1 MELAYRL
8 SSEQIQDKLK
18 KYRRDL
24 VQIFQYSKTPVDAA
38 VKYTVQ
44 VLHDDNNP
52 EIASLVVQIAF
63 EHIISM
69 EQLLKLIV
77 KMLYTVRH
85 IKRYRYGDFYILKNY
100 IDTTLDKIATVKA
113 ELAKKKYPD
122 LLEALE
128 KDSEEITDTPT
139 HIEAMEQ
146 LRDNVN
152 RGHIKFV

>member
-8 SSEQIQDKLK
+8 SAEQIQEKLK
-18 KYRRDL
+18 KYRQDL
-24 VQIFQYSKTPVDAA
+24 VQIFQYSKNIQDDT
-38 VKYTVQ
+38 VKYIVK

-52 EIASLVVQIAF
+52 EIACLVIQISF

-85 IKRYRYGDFYILKNY
+85 ITRYRYGDYYTFKDY
-100 IDTTLDKIATVKA
+100 IDTTLDKLGTIKA
-113 ELAKKKYPD
+113 ELAKKKYPV

-128 KDSEEITDTPT
+128 KEDETVADTPT

-146 LRDNVN
+146 LRDNIN

>member
-8 SSEQIQDKLK
+8 SAEQIQEKLK
-18 KYRRDL
+18 KYRQDL
-24 VQIFQYSKTPVDAA
+24 VQIFQYSKQAVDDA

-52 EIASLVVQIAF
+52 EIASLTVQVAF

-77 KMLYTVRH
+77 KILYTVRH
-85 IKRYRYGDFYILKNY
+85 ITRYRYGDYYALKNY

-113 ELAKKKYPD
+113 ELAKKKYPA

-128 KDSEEITDTPT
+128 KESEAETETPT

-152 RGHIKFV
+152 RGYIKFV

>member
-8 SSEQIQDKLK
+8 SAEQIQEKLK
-18 KYRRDL
+18 KYHQDL
-24 VQIFQYSKTPVDAA
+24 VQIFQYSKNKIDDA
-38 VKYTVQ
+38 VKYVVQ

-52 EIASLVVQIAF
+52 EIARLVIQVAF

-69 EQLLKLIV
+69 EYLLKLIV
-77 KMLYTVRH
+77 KILYTVRH
-85 IKRYRYGDFYILKNY
+85 ITRYRYGDYYKLKEY
-100 IDTTLDKIATVKA
+100 IDATLDKLGTVKA
-113 ELAKKKYPD
+113 ELAKKKYPA

-128 KDSEEITDTPT
+128 KESEEEHDTLT

-152 RGHIKFV
+152 RGYIKFV

>member
-1 MELAYRL
+1 M
-8 SSEQIQDKLK
+8 
-18 KYRRDL
+18 
-24 VQIFQYSKTPVDAA
+24 
-38 VKYTVQ
+38 VQ

-52 EIASLVVQIAF
+52 EVASLIISIAF

-69 EQLLKLIV
+69 EHLLKLIV

-85 IKRYRYGDFYILKNY
+85 IKRYRYGDYYKLKNY
-100 IDTTLDKIATVKA
+100 IDTTLDKLGTVKS
-113 ELAKKKYPD
+113 ELAKQKYPV

-128 KDSEEITDTPT
+128 KEAEEEHETPT

-152 RGHIKFV
+152 RGYITFV